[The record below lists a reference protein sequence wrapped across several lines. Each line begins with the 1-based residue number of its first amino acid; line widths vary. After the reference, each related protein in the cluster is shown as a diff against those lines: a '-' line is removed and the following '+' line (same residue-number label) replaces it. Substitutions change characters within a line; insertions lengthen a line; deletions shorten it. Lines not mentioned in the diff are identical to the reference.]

1 MRASSLLYRALAG
14 VVLLLAGVVH
24 LVDTQMPASYAQV
37 TTNTAL
43 QIGKG
48 QGVVRLQGRLQRATA
63 PGQRLY
69 VTAFPVVGAYG
80 LTPNLTVFGI
90 LPVVNK
96 RLRVYTPGGSRI
108 RGTRGVA
115 DVRAFARYTI
125 YRRDG
130 AGTMLR
136 FAPFAGVEG
145 PTGRS
150 TQTDD
155 LGRLPRPLQLGSSSV
170 DPFGGLIFTWH
181 QLNWQFDATASYERN
196 TTADNFQFGDIA
208 RVDAVV
214 KRRLLPTDLS
224 GATWF
229 LFGNLETSLIHE
241 GQHERAGGPV
251 TDSGGT
257 TWFVTPAVQYVT
269 RRIVVDAAV
278 QVPAVQDMNGDAL
291 EDDIIIILSTRFNF

>member
-1 MRASSLLYRALAG
+1 MRLPSLFCRAVAG
-14 VVLLLAGVVH
+14 VVLLFAGSH
-24 LVDTQMPASYAQV
+24 LVETQTPAAHAQV

-48 QGVVRLQGRLQRATA
+48 QGVVRVQGRFQQANA

-80 LTPNLTVFGI
+80 ITPNFTVFGI
-90 LPVVNK
+90 FPVVNK
-96 RLRVYTPGGSRI
+96 RLRVDTPGGTRT
-108 RGTRGVA
+108 RGTRGLA
-115 DVRAFARYTI
+115 DVRAFARYTVW
-125 YRRDG
+125 RRDG

-136 FAPFAGVEG
+136 LAPFAGVEA

-155 LGRLPRPLQLGSSSV
+155 LGRLPRPLQLGSSSL

-181 QLNWQFDATASYERN
+181 QLNWQFDATASYEHN

-214 KRRLLPTDLS
+214 KRRLLPADLG

-229 LFGNLETSLIHE
+229 LFGNLETSLIHQE
-241 GQHERAGGPV
+241 RHEQDGATV
-251 TDSGGT
+251 ADSGGT

-269 RRIVVDAAV
+269 RRFVVDAAV
-278 QVPAVQDMNGDAL
+278 QIPAVQDMNGDAL
-291 EDDIIIILSTRFNF
+291 EDDFIITLSTRINF